1 MIVTTTNNIEGY
13 KIVKYHGII
22 FGEVVTGVN
31 ILKDFTASIT
41 DIFGGRSKGYED
53 ELLVAREQAIEE
65 MKERAKAIGANAI
78 VGVKI
83 DYEILGASNSMM
95 MVICSGTAVTI

>member
-13 KIVKYHGII
+13 KIVKYHGVI

-31 ILKDFTASIT
+31 IIKDFTASIT
-41 DIFGGRSKGYED
+41 DIFGGRSRGYED
-53 ELLVAREQAIEE
+53 ELLVAREKAIEE
-65 MKERAKAIGANAI
+65 MKERAKSMGANAV
-78 VGVKI
+78 VGVKM